1 MSAKKMLNFHTA
13 MNVSLVLLA
22 FLIAILVLNF
32 MLETSAKNVLP
43 AITDTQIAKVGNKYR
58 QIMVLYSLHSMCTLL
73 VTENRLKKLKIK
85 TSHMANAGTDISP
98 VVKICS
104 HEGICCTIQDFGGR
118 CPGQKGSER

>member
-1 MSAKKMLNFHTA
+1 MLNFHTA

-43 AITDTQIAKVGNKYR
+43 AITDTQIAKVGNKCC
-58 QIMVLYSLHSMCTLL
+58 QFMVSMCTLF
-73 VTENRLKKLKIK
+73 VFNTENRLKKLKIK
-85 TSHMANAGTDISP
+85 TSNMANAGTDISP